1 MYQKMEIN
9 RCKPRVF
16 QEHFIKFVTFFS
28 KLSKSA
34 KTREKMSNKQMN
46 E

>member
-1 MYQKMEIN
+1 MEIN

-16 QEHFIKFVTFFS
+16 HEYFIKFVLFFFS

-34 KTREKMSNKQMN
+34 KTREKMNNKQMN
-46 E
+46 K